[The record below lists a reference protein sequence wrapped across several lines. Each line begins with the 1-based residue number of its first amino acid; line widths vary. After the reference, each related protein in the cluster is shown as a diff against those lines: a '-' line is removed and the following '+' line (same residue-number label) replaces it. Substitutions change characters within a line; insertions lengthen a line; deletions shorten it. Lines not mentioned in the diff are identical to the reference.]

1 MNDLTETV
9 EGYVVDT
16 ACIRKYPGEELLAR
30 ARTHTRE
37 CALMGHCIESGYSLV
52 SDNGR
57 VTVLDTEATPLVVTA
72 LRNSDKGQGIKLRAT
87 RKMQKNEM
95 ETSHVEE
102 I

>member
-1 MNDLTETV
+1 MSERTETI

-16 ACIRKYPGEELLAR
+16 ACIRKYPGPELLERAR
-30 ARTHTRE
+30 AHTRA

-72 LRNSDKGQGIKLRAT
+72 LQNSDKGQGIKLRAT

-95 ETSHVEE
+95 ETSHIEE